1 MKNKRQNK
9 FLGYLK
15 FVPQTKKVVEEK
27 KPKEKQPEMSVKEKT
42 KVIEKKIMIPAK
54 KTPSLLN
61 KRIWMRFLL
70 TLVMFGSFFW
80 VVWLLFTN
88 DYTLEDK
95 FRDLLN
101 IIIGS
106 FLVSFGK
113 VVDFWFKG
121 SHDEDN
127 KKN

>member
-1 MKNKRQNK
+1 MKNQRQNK

-15 FVPQTKKVVEEK
+15 FVPQTKKVVEDK
-27 KPKEKQPEMSVKEKT
+27 KPKEKEPEKVIKEKT

-54 KTPSLLN
+54 QSPSLLN

-70 TLVMFGSFFW
+70 TLAMFGSFFW
-80 VVWLLFTN
+80 IVWLLFTPN
-88 DYTLEDK
+88 FTLEDK

-106 FLVSFGK
+106 FLVS
-113 VVDFWFKG
+113 
-121 SHDEDN
+121 
-127 KKN
+127 